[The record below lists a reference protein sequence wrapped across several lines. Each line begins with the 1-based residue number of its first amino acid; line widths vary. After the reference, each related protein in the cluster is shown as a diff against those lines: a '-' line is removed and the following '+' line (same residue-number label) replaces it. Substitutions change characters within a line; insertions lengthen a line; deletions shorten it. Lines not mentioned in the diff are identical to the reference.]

1 MINLIEEL
9 DLKGIDDT
17 LYEKF
22 YTEKS
27 VVYDDLVKYKGTNIS
42 GRVVHSEKDLA
53 VLATIYRDDRWETLR
68 VIYMNGDTVVGSN
81 GVSSRLHQRSTP
93 NLSGEDNKRLFIRHK
108 VNMKNLGA
116 DSYFLMHNHPSKSNH
131 KPSQSD
137 MDLTLAF
144 YQNLPG
150 FRGHIITSN
159 SGASFIDKDFNVK
172 EITNNK
178 KFSIESVTG
187 DTIIDLSK
195 EYKKD
200 NKITLIYLNIDNE
213 VVLIQTADDFELKNV
228 DQFQD
233 TIYNFRNK
241 IGANAVYLVVYN
253 DKQFNDATVYVST
266 IFKIITN
273 LIYIDLNSGTYKAY
287 NRHSFTSVDADPPKL
302 HGAGKIKGYKNN

>member
-27 VVYDDLVKYKGTNIS
+27 VVYDDLVNYKGTNIS
-42 GRVVHSEKDLA
+42 GKVVKSDKDLA
-53 VLATIYRDDRWETLR
+53 ILATL
-68 VIYMNGDTVVGSN
+68 
-81 GVSSRLHQRSTP
+81 VS
-93 NLSGEDNKRLFIRHK
+93 
-108 VNMKNLGA
+108 
-116 DSYFLMHNHPSKSNH
+116 
-131 KPSQSD
+131 
-137 MDLTLAF
+137 
-144 YQNLPG
+144 
-150 FRGHIITSN
+150 
-159 SGASFIDKDFNVK
+159 
-172 EITNNK
+172 NK
-178 KFSIESVTG
+178 KFNSLINMSDLYIEP
-187 DTIIDLSK
+187 
-195 EYKKD
+195 KD
-200 NKITLIYLNIDNE
+200 VVLLYLNIDNE

-273 LIYIDLNSGTYKAY
+273 LIYIDLNSGTYRAY

>member
-1 MINLIEEL
+1 MNNLIKEL

-42 GRVVHSEKDLA
+42 GRTIHSEKDLA
-53 VLATIYRDDRWETLR
+53 ILATVYRDDRWETLR
-68 VIYMNGDTVVGSN
+68 VIYMDGNKVVGSN
-81 GVSSRLHQRSTP
+81 GVSSRLHQRSIP
-93 NLSGEDNKRLFIRHK
+93 NLDSEDNKRLFIRHK
-108 VNMKNLGA
+108 LNMKKLGA
-116 DSYFLMHNHPSKSNH
+116 DGYYLMHNHPSKNNH
-131 KPSQSD
+131 KPSNSD

-144 YQNLPG
+144 YQRLPG

-159 SGASFIDKDFNVK
+159 SGASFIDKDFNIK
-172 EITNNK
+172 EIISGK

-187 DTIIDLSK
+187 DTILDLSK

-213 VVLIQTADDFELKNV
+213 VVLIQTADDFELKNI

-253 DKQFNDATVYVST
+253 EKQFNDATIYVST

-273 LIYIDLNSGTYKAY
+273 IIYIDLDSGTYKAY
-287 NRHSFTSVDADPPKL
+287 NSHSFTSIDTKPLKL
-302 HGAGKIKGYKNN
+302 HGAGKLKGYKNN

>member
-1 MINLIEEL
+1 MDNLIKEL
-9 DLKGIDDT
+9 DLKGVDDT

-27 VVYDDLVKYKGTNIS
+27 IVYDDLVKYKGTNIS
-42 GRVVHSEKDLA
+42 GRVVNSEKDLA
-53 VLATIYRDDRWETLR
+53 ILATIYRDDRWETLR
-68 VIYMNGDTVVGSN
+68 VIYMDGNKVVGSN
-81 GVSSRLHQRSTP
+81 GVSSRLHQRSVP
-93 NLSGEDNKRLFIRHK
+93 NLDSENNKSLFIRHK
-108 VNMKNLGA
+108 LNMKKLGA
-116 DSYFLMHNHPSKSNH
+116 DGYYLMHNHPSKNNH
-131 KPSQSD
+131 KPSNSD

-159 SGASFIDKDFNVK
+159 SGASFIDKNFNI
-172 EITNNK
+172 EELTNGG

-187 DTIIDLSK
+187 DVILDLSK
-195 EYKKD
+195 EYMKD
-200 NKITLIYLNIDNE
+200 NKITLIYLNNDNE

-253 DKQFNDATVYVST
+253 EKQFNDATVYVST

-273 LIYIDLNSGTYKAY
+273 LIYIDLDKMTYRAY
-287 NRHSFTSVDADPPKL
+287 NSHSFTSMVANPPKL